1 MNIILLGYNG
11 YIGSYILKELVQ
23 QIKKNHNFKII
34 CVGRNIQKKPF
45 KSSKITYVKWDFL
58 NFLKSKLFFFSKKN
72 ILINCIGKNSNN
84 SKNLRE
90 TNLIFIQKLTKYINE
105 NKISAHFIHLGS
117 VAVYSVEK
125 EKLDRIRNITENSTI
140 KSNDFYSKS
149 KLEADIFIQKTQK
162 INKNKL
168 SYTILRIANVF
179 SYSRNS
185 SAFSLIRLLLKK
197 GIWIKCSYETRYHF
211 IHAKD
216 VASAVWLCILNLKIS
231 RNKIYI
237 VADDVNQFHLHTVYA
252 KNYNLKVLSIPI
264 SLTFLRLITKYFFLP
279 KKILNLFFTISSEI
293 NYDNSKIKKELNFK
307 TRYSLQD
314 KII

>member
-11 YIGSYILKELVQ
+11 YIGSYILEQLVQ
-23 QIKKNHNFKII
+23 QTKKNHNIKII
-34 CVGRNIQKKPF
+34 CVGRDIKKKPF
-45 KSSKITYVKWDFL
+45 RNLKISYVKWDFL
-58 NFLKSKLFFFSKKN
+58 NFSNSKLYFFKKKN
-72 ILINCIGKNSNN
+72 ILINCVGKNSSN

-90 TNLIFIQKLTKYINE
+90 TNLIFIQKLFAYIHKNR
-105 NKISAHFIHLGS
+105 ISVHLIHLGS
-117 VAVYSVEK
+117 VSVYSVEK
-125 EKLDRIRNITENSTI
+125 EKLDGIKNISENSTI
-140 KSNDFYSKS
+140 KPNDYYSKY
-149 KLEADIFIQKTQK
+149 KLEADKFIQNTQK
-162 INKNKL
+162 ISNNKM

-185 SAFSLIRLLLKK
+185 SAFSLIRYLLKK
-197 GIWIKCSYETRYHF
+197 GIWIKCSYDTRYHF

-216 VASAVWLCILNLKIS
+216 VARIVLLCILNLRIS

-237 VADDVNQFHLHTVYA
+237 VADDNNQFNLHTIYA
-252 KNYNLKVLSIPI
+252 KNYNLKMLIIPI
-264 SLTFLRLITKYFFLP
+264 SLKFLNLISRYLFLP

-307 TRYSLQD
+307 TRYSLKN